1 MPFAE
6 VAGGVAVGFEL
17 FGQGRCLGIK
27 PLGHAALVIV
37 TAIAEIGSDAI
48 AVRVLPRGER
58 DAGG

>member
-17 FGQGRCLGIK
+17 FGQSRCLGVK
-27 PLGHAALVIV
+27 PLSHAALVIV
-37 TAIAEIGSDAI
+37 TTVAEIGSDAI
-48 AVRVLPRGER
+48 AMRVLPRGEC